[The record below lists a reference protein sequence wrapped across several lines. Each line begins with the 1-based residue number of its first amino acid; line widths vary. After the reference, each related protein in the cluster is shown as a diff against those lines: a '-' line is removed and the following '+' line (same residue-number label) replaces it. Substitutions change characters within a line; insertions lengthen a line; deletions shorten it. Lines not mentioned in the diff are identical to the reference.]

1 MHKDI
6 SLQSLPRQSPNLS
19 SKSQRIECLLW
30 KAKEKEKEKEKMR
43 KVFIDIDDNGVI
55 TEITVMC
62 NDILLNVPLDRV
74 KDISLDDFIQS
85 VYSEEIHKQ
94 CITKSLFD

>member
-1 MHKDI
+1 
-6 SLQSLPRQSPNLS
+6 
-19 SKSQRIECLLW
+19 
-30 KAKEKEKEKEKMR
+30 MR
-43 KVFIDIDDNGVI
+43 RVFIDIDDNGVI

-85 VYSEEIHKQ
+85 VYSEEIHKK
-94 CITKSLFD
+94 CIAKSLFD

>member
-1 MHKDI
+1 
-6 SLQSLPRQSPNLS
+6 
-19 SKSQRIECLLW
+19 
-30 KAKEKEKEKEKMR
+30 MR

-62 NDILLNVPLDRV
+62 NDIILSIPLDRV

-85 VYSEEIHKQ
+85 VYSEEIHKK
-94 CITKSLFD
+94 CIAKSLFD